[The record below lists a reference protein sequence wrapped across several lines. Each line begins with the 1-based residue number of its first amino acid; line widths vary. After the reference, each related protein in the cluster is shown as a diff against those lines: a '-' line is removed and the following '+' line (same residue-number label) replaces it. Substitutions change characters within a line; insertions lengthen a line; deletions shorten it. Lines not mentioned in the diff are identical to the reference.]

1 MPLRAPRNIN
11 NATASQM
18 AITQTATEAED
29 TDDAADLSGAVFE
42 HQNQL

>member
-1 MPLRAPRNIN
+1 MPLRAPSNINN

-18 AITQTATEAED
+18 AITQAVTEAED

-42 HQNQL
+42 HQN